1 MRPPFGLDHMT
12 ESSWFYV
19 YAMFCTSLPTKPWCL
34 ESTFDSLSG
43 MAYLGIIHPPSAA
56 LSFNFATYPKF
67 QASNILMILVAG
79 DLYVSTIPEFN
90 VFELSYSHI
99 SFSVLHPRLGC
110 YMHVSGNLKPCAVP
124 AIVSRL
130 LFTSD
135 FMLELF
141 THRDLFDVHHSPTF
155 WLGRSYKNTRL
166 YKYISPQ
173 RKGRQ
178 EETQLVSEAEWCA
191 ATSLV

>member
-56 LSFNFATYPKF
+56 LSFNFATYPRF

-79 DLYVSTIPEFN
+79 NLYYAQYQNSTCLAPILTYLF
-90 VFELSYSHI
+90 L
-99 SFSVLHPRLGC
+99 VLHPRLGC
-110 YMHVSGNLKPCAVP
+110 YMHVSGNLKPCAVS

-141 THRDLFDVHHSPTF
+141 THSEICLMFIIAQHS
-155 WLGRSYKNTRL
+155 G
-166 YKYISPQ
+166 
-173 RKGRQ
+173 
-178 EETQLVSEAEWCA
+178 
-191 ATSLV
+191 